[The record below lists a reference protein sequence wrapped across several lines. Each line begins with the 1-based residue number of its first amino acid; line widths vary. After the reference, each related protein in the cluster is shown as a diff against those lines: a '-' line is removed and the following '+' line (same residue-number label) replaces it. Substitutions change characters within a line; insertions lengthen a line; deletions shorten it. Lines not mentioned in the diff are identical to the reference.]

1 MKYILFFSLIF
12 SQIQSFASMED
23 WPESYNC
30 AFMAIFPPLS
40 VSAVTCFTIAMPT
53 DTTNGNFADRN
64 KKALFV
70 EVAPAA
76 NNYLITGK
84 GLDNPA
90 LVYAMMLAK
99 ENEVELVT
107 AEELALRII
116 ENANR
121 P

>member
-1 MKYILFFSLIF
+1 MKYFLLFSLFFLQSR
-12 SQIQSFASMED
+12 SFANMDD

-30 AFMAIFPPLS
+30 AVMAIFPPVS

-53 DTTNGNFADRN
+53 DTTNGNFGDRN
-64 KKALFV
+64 KKALFI

-76 NNYLITGK
+76 NNYLATGK

-99 ENEVELVT
+99 EGDADSAS

-116 ENANR
+116 ENANSL
-121 P
+121 